1 MAKITIRIEDNT
13 KEIIDAMSKKYG
25 LSRTKLYQMCLS
37 DKTLSQIAKELDKL
51 YYKSYNDTWETLN
64 KKHPTKIK

>member
-37 DKTLSQIAKELDKL
+37 DKTLSQIVKELDKL
-51 YYKSYNDTWETLN
+51 YCKSYNDTWETLN